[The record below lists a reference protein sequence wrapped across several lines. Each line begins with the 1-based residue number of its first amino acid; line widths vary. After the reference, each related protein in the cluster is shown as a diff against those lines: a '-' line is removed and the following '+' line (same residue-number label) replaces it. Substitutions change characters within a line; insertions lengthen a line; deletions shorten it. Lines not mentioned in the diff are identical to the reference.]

1 MEIDQVKLS
10 KTFKKYCS
18 AQDLADFE
26 KVSPATGVNGTMDGS
41 KRDGTPTGNGFLAYR
56 GDMKFG
62 VRVSA
67 GNIGE

>member
-18 AQDLADFE
+18 AQDSADFE

-41 KRDGTPTGNGFLAYR
+41 KRDGTPIANGFLSPLFSK
-56 GDMKFG
+56 DFF
-62 VRVSA
+62 VILEH
-67 GNIGE
+67 NEI